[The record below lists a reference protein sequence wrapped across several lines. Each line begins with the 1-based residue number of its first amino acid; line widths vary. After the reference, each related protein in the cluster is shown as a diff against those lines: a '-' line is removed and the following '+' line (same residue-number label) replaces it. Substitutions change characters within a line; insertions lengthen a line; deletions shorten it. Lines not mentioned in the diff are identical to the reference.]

1 MVRAK
6 RRTVQEFGAHP
17 VDVYVGQR
25 VRMRRVMCGL
35 SQTALANRIG
45 LTFQQL
51 QKYESGMNRISAS
64 KLWLIAQELDAPVQ
78 WFFTDAVVGK
88 SPTAEFGTKRETL
101 ELVRNFMNIAPES
114 RKHFLSLAK
123 SVGPATPQ
131 SGEETVTENATI

>member
-1 MVRAK
+1 MARAK

-101 ELVRNFMNIAPES
+101 ELVRNFMNISPES
-114 RKHFLSLAK
+114 RKHFLALAK
-123 SVGPATPQ
+123 SVGPE
-131 SGEETVTENATI
+131 GEGDTEEAAAEQPAG

>member
-1 MVRAK
+1 MARAK

-88 SPTAEFGTKRETL
+88 SPTAEFGTKRQTL
-101 ELVRNFMNIAPES
+101 ELVRNFMNISPES

-123 SVGPATPQ
+123 SVGLAV
-131 SGEETVTENATI
+131 E

>member
-35 SQTALANRIG
+35 SQTVLANRIG

-78 WFFTDAVVGK
+78 WFFTDAAEGK

-101 ELVRNFMNIAPES
+101 ELVRNFKTIAPEV
-114 RKHFLSLAK
+114 RQHFLSLVKA
-123 SVGPATPQ
+123 
-131 SGEETVTENATI
+131 I

>member
-1 MVRAK
+1 MARAK

-78 WFFTDAVVGK
+78 WFFTDAEVGK

-101 ELVRNFMNIAPES
+101 ELVRNFMNISPDS

-123 SVGPATPQ
+123 SVGAPEGAAAE
-131 SGEETVTENATI
+131 GAAD

>member
-1 MVRAK
+1 MARAK

-101 ELVRNFMNIAPES
+101 ELVRNFMNISQES

-123 SVGPATPQ
+123 SVGPEVV
-131 SGEETVTENATI
+131 EEAEAEEAESPVS

>member
-1 MVRAK
+1 MARAK

-17 VDVYVGQR
+17 IDVYVGQR

-88 SPTAEFGTKRETL
+88 SPTAEFGTKRQTL
-101 ELVRNFMNIAPES
+101 ELVRNFMNISPES

-123 SVGPATPQ
+123 SVGPAV
-131 SGEETVTENATI
+131 E

>member
-1 MVRAK
+1 
-6 RRTVQEFGAHP
+6 
-17 VDVYVGQR
+17 
-25 VRMRRVMCGL
+25 MCGL

-101 ELVRNFMNIAPES
+101 ELVRNFMNISPES

-123 SVGPATPQ
+123 SVGPEAVDEAET
-131 SGEETVTENATI
+131 EEMESPAV

>member
-1 MVRAK
+1 MARAK

-25 VRMRRVMCGL
+25 VRMRRVICGL
-35 SQTALANRIG
+35 SQTALANRID

-88 SPTAEFGTKRETL
+88 SPTAEFGTKCETL
-101 ELVRNFMNIAPES
+101 ELVRNFMNIQSES
-114 RKHFLSLAK
+114 RQHFLSLAK
-123 SVGPATPQ
+123 SVGPD
-131 SGEETVTENATI
+131 GEAVAAESAAD

>member
-1 MVRAK
+1 MARAK

-101 ELVRNFMNIAPES
+101 ELVRNFMNIPQES
-114 RKHFLSLAK
+114 RKHFLSLA
-123 SVGPATPQ
+123 Q
-131 SGEETVTENATI
+131 SLGSDAEDTLSENAAD

>member
-1 MVRAK
+1 MARAK

-101 ELVRNFMNIAPES
+101 ELVRNFMNIPPKS

-123 SVGPATPQ
+123 SVGAPEGVAAE
-131 SGEETVTENATI
+131 GAAD

>member
-1 MVRAK
+1 MARAK

-35 SQTALANRIG
+35 SQTVLANRIG

-64 KLWLIAQELDAPVQ
+64 TLWLIAQELDAPVQ
-78 WFFTDAVVGK
+78 WFFKDAAEGK
-88 SPTAEFGTKRETL
+88 SPIAEVVTKREQL
-101 ELVRNFMNIAPES
+101 ELFRYFMTIQTEIP
-114 RKHFLSLAK
+114 RPLFSLA
-123 SVGPATPQ
+123 
-131 SGEETVTENATI
+131 

>member
-1 MVRAK
+1 MARAK

-35 SQTALANRIG
+35 SQTALANKIG

-78 WFFTDAVVGK
+78 WFFADAAEGR
-88 SPTAEFGTKRETL
+88 SPAAEFGTKRETL
-101 ELVRNFMNIAPES
+101 ELVRNFMTIAPDV
-114 RKHFLSLAK
+114 RQHFLSLVK
-123 SVGPATPQ
+123 SV
-131 SGEETVTENATI
+131 

>member
-1 MVRAK
+1 MARAK

-88 SPTAEFGTKRETL
+88 SPTVEFGTKRETL
-101 ELVRNFMNIAPES
+101 ELVRNFMNIPAES

-123 SVGPATPQ
+123 SVGPA
-131 SGEETVTENATI
+131 SEEGAEEAEAERTAS

>member
-1 MVRAK
+1 MARAK

-51 QKYESGMNRISAS
+51 QKYESGMNRISAR

-78 WFFTDAVVGK
+78 WFFTDAVLGK

-101 ELVRNFMNIAPES
+101 ELVRNFMNISPES

-123 SVGPATPQ
+123 SVGPASDEAVPE
-131 SGEETVTENATI
+131 SAAD

>member
-1 MVRAK
+1 MARAK

-17 VDVYVGQR
+17 VDVHVGQR

-64 KLWLIAQELDAPVQ
+64 KLWLIGQELDTPVQ
-78 WFFTDAVVGK
+78 WFFTDAAAAGK
-88 SPTAEFGTKRETL
+88 SQVAEFGTKRETL
-101 ELVRNFMNIAPES
+101 ELVRNFMNMPAEA
-114 RKHFLSLAK
+114 RQHFLALIK
-123 SVGPATPQ
+123 SV
-131 SGEETVTENATI
+131 

>member
-1 MVRAK
+1 MARAK

-101 ELVRNFMNIAPES
+101 ELVRNFMNIPAES
-114 RKHFLSLAK
+114 RKHFLALAR
-123 SVGPATPQ
+123 SVGPEAESDASEQPA
-131 SGEETVTENATI
+131 G